1 LIRRFCIFDELRVGM
16 SVSGKGRRKKETA
29 GGKSPA
35 VRSLDTE
42 LRLEGVAGAHL
53 EDAGVLLNSLQV
65 RPV

>member
-1 LIRRFCIFDELRVGM
+1 M